1 LLNYR
6 YHHGNIHEVH
16 FSLTVLLQ
24 ILPIFAENI
33 VNISGKTVAATLR
46 QCCSAKSTRQF
57 YQN

>member
-1 LLNYR
+1 
-6 YHHGNIHEVH
+6 
-16 FSLTVLLQ
+16 LLQ